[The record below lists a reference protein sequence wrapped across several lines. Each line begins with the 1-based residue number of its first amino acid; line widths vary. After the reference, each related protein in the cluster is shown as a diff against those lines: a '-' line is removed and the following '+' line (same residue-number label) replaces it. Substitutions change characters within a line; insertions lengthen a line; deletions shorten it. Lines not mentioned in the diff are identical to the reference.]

1 MVQETF
7 KAVYGYELEIEMI
20 GKPYSFIFDFV
31 ENQLK
36 EKALESKIEI
46 SQFYMIGDNPQTDI
60 AGANNKGWTSILVK
74 TGIFDPEAP
83 TSTDGNDSTHQA
95 DYVVKDFNEA
105 INLVYSLESGL
116 PDPAIRVETKA
127 YKTNKN
133 KLHD

>member
-31 ENQLK
+31 ESQLRK
-36 EKALESKIEI
+36 QASENDIEI

-83 TSTDGNDSTHQA
+83 TSTDGNDSEHQA
-95 DYVVKDFNEA
+95 DYVVKDFDEA
-105 INLVYSLESGL
+105 INLVYSLEAAL
-116 PDPAIRVETKA
+116 PDPTIRVEPKA
-127 YKTNKN
+127 YKSNKN
-133 KLHD
+133 KLHS